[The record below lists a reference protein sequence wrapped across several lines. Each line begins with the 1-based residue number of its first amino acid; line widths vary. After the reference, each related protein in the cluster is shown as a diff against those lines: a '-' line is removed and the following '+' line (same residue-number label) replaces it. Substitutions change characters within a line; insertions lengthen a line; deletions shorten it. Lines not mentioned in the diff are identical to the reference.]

1 MSAYENPQLP
11 EGINVSPTHPLKEFG
26 LLLGGVSALVFIAVL
41 VLSVAAGYLV
51 RFIPFAQEQA
61 LASSIN
67 ADRLKQ
73 SQSAEDKRR
82 EQYLQSLGQRLSA
95 AMDLPEGMRITVHY
109 SSDKTVNAMA
119 TLGGNIIVFQGLI
132 DTVDSENALAMVLA
146 HEIAHIRHRHPII
159 AMGRGFT
166 VMLAL
171 SALSGIGDG
180 LMQQWIGSMGM
191 LPVLAF
197 NREQEEVADADALQ
211 ALVRVYGHASGA
223 TAFFEHVAN
232 QSGLPEPPALLNTH
246 PDTGDRIDRIRRFE
260 TAHATTGAA
269 DLEPLPYFMERQEA
283 EAQEPPAETEPDVAP
298 PG

>member
-26 LLLGGVSALVFIAVL
+26 LLLGGISALVFIAVL
-41 VLSVAAGYLV
+41 ALSVAAGYLV

-73 SQSAEDKRR
+73 SHSAEDKRR
-82 EQYLQSLGQRLSA
+82 EQYLQSLGNRLSA
-95 AMDLPEGMRITVHY
+95 AMDLPDGMRITVHH
-109 SSDKTVNAMA
+109 SADSTVNAMA

-211 ALVRVYGHASGA
+211 ALIRVYGHANGA
-223 TAFFEHVAN
+223 SAFFEHVAN

-246 PDTGDRIDRIRRFE
+246 PDTEKRIEHIRDFE
-260 TAHATTGAA
+260 QTHGKPDAA
-269 DLEPLPYFMERQEA
+269 PLMPLPEA
-283 EAQEPPAETEPDVAP
+283 MKR
-298 PG
+298 G